1 MLTLNFLGVEGSQHF
16 IWINLLV
23 TVSSL
28 FVSVLTFSSNLSTS
42 YGEISHSP
50 SVSRRTWLVFN

>member
-1 MLTLNFLGVEGSQHF
+1 MLTLNFLGVEGSQHV
-16 IWINLLV
+16 IWNNLLV

-28 FVSVLTFSSNLSTS
+28 LVPVLTCSSNLSTS

-50 SVSRRTWLVFN
+50 